1 MAEYIVVY
9 IIFSLLFLG
18 ENFFKKYRRILFYL
32 SFIIVVIYIAFSYSI
47 GADWDNYYI
56 NYKYLPKIFE
66 KNTKKILPNYINFEI
81 GFQIY
86 TRLVKTF
93 VSYDLYRV
101 ISNTIDILIVYNI
114 SKYYTK
120 RPISLIILYIPFNF
134 FSIEVE
140 ALRQAKAIC
149 LFLYSTKYIYE
160 KNFAKYVFINLLGA
174 TFHFT
179 AIILLP
185 LYFFIK
191 NKIRMN
197 IKRIIII
204 LILSYLLRSVI
215 VEIVRLSINYLPSLV
230 KYQFYSKIQIRALS
244 LFNIIRNLTI
254 IIPIFFLIK
263 NEKNLIK
270 IDKKYFL
277 IRNVYIL
284 YIVTMII
291 GEKYEIMN
299 RFLLYFSFFYCTSII
314 LMLSLKQYK
323 RLLILFVLVI
333 TLRFQITYMIYP
345 FTRNYKNIVVDQ
357 IKGQYMEVEKR
368 FINNNKRKNADETMK
383 KIEEKLKK

>member
-18 ENFFKKYRRILFYL
+18 ENFLKKYRRILFYL

-66 KNTKKILPNYINFEI
+66 KNTKNLLPNYINFEI

-204 LILSYLLRSVI
+204 LILSYLLRSMI

-263 NEKNLIK
+263 NEKKLIK

-323 RLLILFVLVI
+323 RLLILFVLLI

-357 IKGQYMEVEKR
+357 IKGQYIEVEKR
-368 FINNNKRKNADETMK
+368 FINNNKRKNADKTMK